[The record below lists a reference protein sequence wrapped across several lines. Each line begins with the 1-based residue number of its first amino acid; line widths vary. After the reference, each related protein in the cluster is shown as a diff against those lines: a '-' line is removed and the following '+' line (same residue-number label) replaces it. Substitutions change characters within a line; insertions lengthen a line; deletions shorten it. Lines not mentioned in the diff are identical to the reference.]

1 MDLLLHIV
9 DPPAD
14 LASVTVDLRVDDQ
27 SQADARARN
36 LEAHS
41 VGPLVPGEDG
51 RLRLTLPV
59 DVHAGSRERPALN
72 LRVRGVTADGTTQV
86 FINTGEV
93 LLPSSGAGVVR
104 ADVFP
109 I

>member
-9 DPPAD
+9 DLPAN

-27 SQADARARN
+27 SQADAPARS
-36 LEAHS
+36 LEKHRI
-41 VGPLVPGEDG
+41 GPLVPDGGG

-59 DVHAGSRERPALN
+59 DIPAGTREQPALN
-72 LRVRGVTADGTTQV
+72 LRVRCTTADGTTHV
-86 FINTGEV
+86 FINTSEV
-93 LLPSSGAGVVR
+93 LLPSSDAGVVR
-104 ADVFP
+104 ADVFR